1 MTQTV
6 EWSGGRE
13 PATAQ
18 PGGARRGG
26 GRRHTTLRVVV
37 LCWIAVLLDG
47 FDLVVLGASIPSMLD
62 DDSWSLTGG
71 QATMISTIG
80 LVGMTIGAVAIGAM
94 TDRLGRRRV
103 LVFSVLGFSVFTLGL
118 GLPVSVPVFALLR
131 FLGGVALGGALP
143 TAISLVTEFRP
154 AGKAGSASTTVM
166 TGYHVGAVLTALL
179 AMFLIDAAGWHWMF
193 VAGAVPGLV
202 LGTVLWLFLPESP
215 QYLRAAGRPDE
226 AADVAASYGLSLTE
240 PVEDAVGAAG
250 TAAEV
255 ANPVRTLL
263 GPTYRRNTLAI
274 WGTSFMGL
282 LLVYGLNTWLPE
294 IMRQA
299 DYDLG
304 SSLSFLLVAN
314 IGAVVGL
321 VIAGQLSDRWS
332 PRRTS
337 LMWFAASAVF
347 LALLAVRMPLLAIY
361 AAIFLTGVFVF
372 SSQVLVY
379 AFTGENH
386 PSSVRATAM
395 GFSAGVGRLGAIF
408 GPIMGGML
416 ASAGLAYP
424 WGFFAFAAVGALGA
438 VIFACSRTLAP
449 HQRDAA

>member
-1 MTQTV
+1 
-6 EWSGGRE
+6 
-13 PATAQ
+13 
-18 PGGARRGG
+18 
-26 GRRHTTLRVVV
+26 
-37 LCWIAVLLDG
+37 
-47 FDLVVLGASIPSMLD
+47 
-62 DDSWSLTGG
+62 
-71 QATMISTIG
+71 
-80 LVGMTIGAVAIGAM
+80 
-94 TDRLGRRRV
+94 
-103 LVFSVLGFSVFTLGL
+103 
-118 GLPVSVPVFALLR
+118 
-131 FLGGVALGGALP
+131 
-143 TAISLVTEFRP
+143 
-154 AGKAGSASTTVM
+154 M

-240 PVEDAVGAAG
+240 PVEDAAGAPG

-263 GPTYRRNTLAI
+263 SPTYRRNTLAI

-337 LMWFAASAVF
+337 LLWFAASAVF

>member
-18 PGGARRGG
+18 PGGARPG
-26 GRRHTTLRVVV
+26 GRRHSTLRVVV

-193 VAGAVPGLV
+193 VAGAVPGLL
-202 LGTVLWLFLPESP
+202 LGAVLWLFLPESP

-240 PVEDAVGAAG
+240 PVEDAAGA
-250 TAAEV
+250 AAEV

-337 LMWFAASAVF
+337 LLWFAASAVF
-347 LALLAVRMPLLAIY
+347 LALLAIRMPLLAIY

-424 WGFFAFAAVGALGA
+424 WGFFAFAAVGAIGA
-438 VIFACSRTLAP
+438 VIFAFSRTLAP